1 MRYPVGLKRRKWRRK
16 GNAVQ
21 AFRPRVLPY
30 AQGVAKPNYIELG
43 DRRNLQ
49 QIPIL
54 YEDRAIL
61 AVDKPPGWLLVPFS
75 WQRTGRNLQAAITS
89 SIAAGDYW
97 ARSRNLKFLKFV
109 HRLDGETSGILLFSK
124 SVGGTESFG
133 ELFESRRMH
142 KTYLVVV
149 EGVPKQAA
157 WTCHARIAPDP
168 ERIGRMKIDEREGK
182 DSATSFKVLKSVD
195 GRSLIEAKP
204 VTGRTHQIRL
214 HMMVAGHPVV
224 GDEHY
229 GPTAGRAVKSRGRMD
244 EMFPLGLRAV
254 RLEYEDPFT
263 RRRIVIT
270 APTEDFVRAFGFAE
284 NSKPPTPDQGV
295 RQKPNAKPTD
305 PPASYGFRRTRS
317 SK

>member
-1 MRYPVGLKRRKWRRK
+1 M
-16 GNAVQ
+16 
-21 AFRPRVLPY
+21 
-30 AQGVAKPNYIELG
+30 AKPNYIELG
-43 DRRNLQ
+43 DRRNIQRL
-49 QIPIL
+49 PIL
-54 YEDRAIL
+54 FEDRAIL
-61 AVDKPPGWLLVPFS
+61 AIDKPPGWLLVPFS

-124 SVGGTESFG
+124 SAGGTESFG
-133 ELFESRRMH
+133 ELFESRRMR

-149 EGVPKQAA
+149 EGIPKQAE
-157 WTCHARIAPDP
+157 WTCHAKIAPDP
-168 ERIGRMKIDEREGK
+168 ERIGRMKIDERDGK
-182 DSATSFKVLKSVD
+182 DSETSFKVLKSVQ
-195 GRSLIEAKP
+195 GRTLVEAKP

-214 HMMVAGHPVV
+214 HMMVSGHPVV

-229 GPTAGRAVKSRGRMD
+229 GPTAGKAAKDRGRMD

-270 APTEDFVRAFGFAE
+270 APTEEFVRAFGFAE
-284 NSKPPTPDQGV
+284 NLKASKPQPAVVKTPAGKTQDPTPG
-295 RQKPNAKPTD
+295 
-305 PPASYGFRRTRS
+305 YGFRRSRTS
-317 SK
+317 A

>member
-1 MRYPVGLKRRKWRRK
+1 M
-16 GNAVQ
+16 
-21 AFRPRVLPY
+21 
-30 AQGVAKPNYIELG
+30 AKTNYIELG
-43 DRRNLQ
+43 DRRNMQ
-49 QIPIL
+49 RIPIL

-89 SIAAGDYW
+89 SIAAGDFW

-149 EGVPKQAA
+149 EGVPKQTE
-157 WTCHARIAPDP
+157 WTCHAKIAPDP

-182 DSATSFKVLKSVD
+182 DSETAFKVLKSVD
-195 GRSLIEAKP
+195 GKSLIEAKP

-214 HMMVAGHPVV
+214 HMMVAGCPVV

-229 GPTAGRAVKSRGRMD
+229 GPTAGKAVKDRGRMD
-244 EMFPLGLRAV
+244 ELFPLGLRAV

-284 NSKPPTPDQGV
+284 ISKAPKTEQPLDH
-295 RQKPNAKPTD
+295 KPEAKPAGL
-305 PPASYGFRRTRS
+305 PAGYGFRRTRS
-317 SK
+317 GR